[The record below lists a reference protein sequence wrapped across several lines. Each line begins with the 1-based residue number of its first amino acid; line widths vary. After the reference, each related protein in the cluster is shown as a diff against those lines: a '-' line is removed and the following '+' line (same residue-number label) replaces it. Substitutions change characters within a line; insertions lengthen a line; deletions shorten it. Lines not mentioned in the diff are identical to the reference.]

1 VAPTTAVSPPALP
14 WLRSARPLMMLGL
27 GVLVLV
33 APWLGLGD
41 YWSRQFI
48 LIAIL
53 ALVVSGLNIS
63 LGYAGELALG
73 QVALYAVGAYVA
85 GYLAVSQGVTDIL
98 LCLLAA
104 IGGAIVVGFVSGIP
118 GLRLGGWSLAMVT
131 FFLVII
137 IPNVLDLLST
147 QTGGALGLSGIPI
160 PTIFGAQLVGDGFYV
175 FVIAVTIIW
184 FAIFRNLIS
193 SSHGDAFLVLKQ
205 SPILAA
211 TLGISVY
218 RLKLLAYVVG
228 AIPAGIAGVLFA
240 FLSAYISPS
249 SFAFA
254 LAFTILTA
262 SVVGGSQSIY
272 GAIFGAAIL
281 QLGPE
286 RIASFQNYSLIVYG
300 AFLVV
305 AGLVFSDGIAG
316 LIRSG
321 LSQARRRGWLS
332 GAAPIDTVGPLAV
345 ADAAVPTAVDEAAA
359 VGPLAVATT
368 VPTAVDETA
377 AVIGDLAG
385 EALTV
390 TELRKDFGGVTA
402 VDDVTL
408 EAVPGQ
414 VTALIGPNGSG
425 KTTLLNLV
433 CGFYKPTSGSVRLGQ
448 VELGG
453 LAPYRSARAGVA
465 RTFQTPLIPKGMRAR
480 AFVATGRYISHRVSM
495 PASILRLPSFWRG
508 SRNSDAEALRL
519 LTLLGIA
526 HVADSEVASL
536 PLGTRRLVE
545 VARALAAEPKVF
557 LFDEVGSGLDEEDIQ
572 RLEEAIELIRRAGG
586 TVVLVEHNFPLVLKI
601 ADRIHVLSQGSLIAS
616 GTPSE
621 IQANRRVLE
630 EYTGSSDT
638 ADTIE
643 ELERADAAP
652 GLPPAEPR

>member
-1 VAPTTAVSPPALP
+1 
-14 WLRSARPLMMLGL
+14 MMLGL
-27 GVLVLV
+27 GILVLV
-33 APWLGLGD
+33 SPWLGLGD

-137 IPNVLDLLST
+137 IPNVLDLLSS

-175 FVIAVTIIW
+175 FVIAITIIW

-228 AIPAGIAGVLFA
+228 AIPCGIAGVLFA

-345 ADAAVPTAVDEAAA
+345 TDAAVLPAVD
-359 VGPLAVATT
+359 
-368 VPTAVDETA
+368 DTA

-402 VDDVTL
+402 VNDVTL
-408 EAVPGQ
+408 EAVPGE

-480 AFVATGRYISHRVSM
+480 AFVATGRYVSHRVSM

-508 SRNSDAEALRL
+508 SRDSDAEALRL
-519 LTLLGIA
+519 LALLGIG

-557 LFDEVGSGLDEEDIQ
+557 LFDEVGSGLDEEDIH

-601 ADRIHVLSQGSLIAS
+601 ADRIHVLSQGSLIAT
-616 GTPSE
+616 GTPAE

-652 GLPPAEPR
+652 GPPPAEPR